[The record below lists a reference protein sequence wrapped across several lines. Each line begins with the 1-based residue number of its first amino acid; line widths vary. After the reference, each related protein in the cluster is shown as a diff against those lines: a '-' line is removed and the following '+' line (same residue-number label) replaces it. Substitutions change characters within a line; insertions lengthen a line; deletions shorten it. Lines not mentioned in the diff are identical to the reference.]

1 MSEGEQKA
9 VPRRPRRCRRAAIAA
24 AGVAIAV
31 AVAAALVAVWPGDD
45 GDAGEDVLAPAEGH
59 RLVVYLLARW
69 ASPLG
74 GPSGRIVTYDLD
86 AARELAAFEVA
97 GAMELPP
104 MADLAGSQVVVATSE
119 GVARYALDGSGR
131 FELYRA
137 TGAAVQDVAVSPD
150 GRTVAVAESGLC
162 AEDGSCAESA
172 VVFVDV
178 ASGRELQRVGQR
190 SPAFD
195 SFAGYFYRVNWRD
208 DGRGVIVGGGTNS
221 ERPGG
226 WATVMVDGTARV
238 HFVGFPVFDSAARI
252 AVVGPQSPESCDF
265 VSTLRLAVVD
275 LDSGAELAVLEG
287 GQRAFTPWAIS
298 PDGTELLYQERDYV
312 PDSSC
317 IWTGARP
324 RWFLLDV
331 ASGGSIRVAGPDPV
345 LRRWYAG
352 RLVELE
358 CGEGRVAI
366 PPRGIFGWP
375 LYCPSGEDPPVL
387 RFWVNG
393 QPVGVYTNGEIIGF
407 IDP

>member
-1 MSEGEQKA
+1 MAEGEQKA
-9 VPRRPRRCRRAAIAA
+9 VPPRPRRSRRAAIAA

-31 AVAAALVAVWPGDD
+31 AVAALVAVWPGHD

-59 RLVVYLLARW
+59 RLVVYLLGRS

-86 AARELAAFEVA
+86 AARELVAFEVA

-119 GVARYALDGSGR
+119 GMARYELDGSGR
-131 FELYRA
+131 FELYRT

-150 GRTVAVAESGLC
+150 GRTVAVAEGGLC
-162 AEDGSCAESA
+162 AEDEYCAESA

-178 ASGRELQRVGQR
+178 ASGRELTRVGQR
-190 SPAFD
+190 SPVFD
-195 SFAGYFYRVNWRD
+195 SFVGYFYRVRWRD
-208 DGRGVIVGGGTNS
+208 DGRGVVVGGGTNS
-221 ERPGG
+221 GRPGG
-226 WATVMVDGTARV
+226 WATIMVDGTARV
-238 HFVGFPVFDSAARI
+238 HFVSFPMFDSAALI
-252 AVVGPQSPESCDF
+252 AAVGPQSPDNCEF

-298 PDGTELLYQERDYV
+298 PDGTELLYQERGYV
-312 PDSSC
+312 PDSMC
-317 IWTGARP
+317 IWTDARP

-331 ASGGSIRVAGPDPV
+331 ASGGSTPVAGPDPV
-345 LRRWYAG
+345 FRRWYAG

-358 CGEGRVAI
+358 CGEGRVATA
-366 PPRGIFGWP
+366 PNGRFFGWP

-393 QPVGVYTNGEIIGF
+393 QPVGVYANGEIIGF